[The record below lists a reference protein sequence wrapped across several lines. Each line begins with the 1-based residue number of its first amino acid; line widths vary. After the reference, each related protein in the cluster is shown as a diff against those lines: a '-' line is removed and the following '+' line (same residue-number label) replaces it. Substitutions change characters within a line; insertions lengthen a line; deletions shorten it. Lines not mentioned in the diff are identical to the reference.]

1 MISNADT
8 KICPQCAEEVRTEAI
23 RCKHCG
29 ADLVDDAM
37 KELVRRYA
45 SLANPQRVEMVKA
58 MSSEQMRD
66 FKRVWQAVGATAD
79 AKPDQ
84 GTASNSPPRV
94 SSVRGGEAIGAMTVI
109 AGLLIGLIGVFSET
123 GCGFGL
129 LVMLVG
135 LAVFVW
141 GRFQR

>member
-1 MISNADT
+1 MISNADK
-8 KICPQCAEEVRTEAI
+8 KICPQCAEEVRAEAI

-37 KELVRRYA
+37 KELVRHYA
-45 SLANPQRVEMVKA
+45 SLANPQRVEMVKG

-66 FKRVWQAVGATAD
+66 FKRVWQAVGATGD

-84 GTASNSPPRV
+84 RTASTSPRV
-94 SSVRGGEAIGAMTVI
+94 SSVRGGEAIGAITVI
-109 AGLLIGLIGVFSET
+109 AGLVIGMIGVFSET

-129 LVMLVG
+129 LVMLAG